1 VGLRPEKKYEEL
13 LNDTSKTIPTHHQKI
28 MIAEEITEEYVNLH
42 CDIERLLQSAT
53 QYNNEETVALMK
65 KIVPSLLV

>member
-1 VGLRPEKKYEEL
+1 
-13 LNDTSKTIPTHHQKI
+13 